1 MRMQNGTTQ
10 TELDLA
16 MTYSAYREM
25 EFVPRKT
32 VDRVS
37 EAILSL
43 AENPRPDDSYMIE
56 DARGCYY
63 LPVGDW
69 YILYHLSENRDSLT
83 VLGVLD
89 GPEHTVH

>member
-1 MRMQNGTTQ
+1 MQNQLPQ
-10 TELDLA
+10 TELDMA

-25 EFVPRKT
+25 ERVPRST

-43 AENPRPDDSYMIE
+43 AQDPRPYESYMIE
-56 DARGCYY
+56 DAKGCYY
-63 LPVGDW
+63 LPVDDW
-69 YILYHLSENRDSLT
+69 YILYHLSESLDSLT

>member
-1 MRMQNGTTQ
+1 MENNVTQ
-10 TELDLA
+10 SDPDLA

-25 EFVPRKT
+25 ELVPRRS

-43 AENPRPDDSYMIE
+43 AQDPRPDDSYMIE

-63 LPVGDW
+63 LPVDDW
-69 YILYHLSENRDSLT
+69 YILYHLSEGLDSLT